1 MSQDIFAITPIEVIQ
16 DQRLKPNHIKVLIAL
31 LSFRGKNTNTVWPSR
46 EKLSGRCGMPV
57 TRISQTTSELV
68 DLGWLTKTGKGGF
81 SKSTRY
87 QITAPNLVTVT
98 NSVTVT
104 KTVTPTV
111 TKTVTGMGV
120 TKTVTGKELTKNI
133 TNRTKKGGKRFNPP
147 TIDDVRAYC
156 NDRKNSVNAQSFVD
170 FYQSKGWYVGKN
182 KMKCWQSAIRTWETR
197 ENERK
202 NNQPM
207 TLIRRAELAAQGID
221 ADTGLSFGTGLEQL
235 NRGLL
240 N

>member
-1 MSQDIFAITPIEVIQ
+1 MSQDVFSIVPIEVIQ
-16 DQRLKPNHIKVLIAL
+16 DPRLTKRQIKVLIAL

-46 EKLSGRCGMPV
+46 EKLSQRCNLPV

-68 DLGWLTKTGKGGF
+68 DLGWLTKDGKGGF

-87 QITAPNLVTVT
+87 QITVPNLVTVT
-98 NSVTVT
+98 KSVTVT

-133 TNRTKKGGKRFNPP
+133 TNRTKRGGKRFNPP
-147 TIDDVRAYC
+147 TIDEVSNYC
-156 NDRKNSVNAQSFVD
+156 FERNNRIDAESFIN
-170 FYQSKGWYVGKN
+170 FYQSKGWMIGKN
-182 KMKCWQSAIRTWETR
+182 KMKCWQSAIRNWESR
-197 ENERK
+197 QNQK
-202 NNQPM
+202 NKSSHVHAA
-207 TLIRRAELAAQGID
+207 TLAAQGID
-221 ADTGLSFGTGLEQL
+221 IDTGQSFGTGLEQIE
-235 NRGLL
+235 GLL

>member
-1 MSQDIFAITPIEVIQ
+1 
-16 DQRLKPNHIKVLIAL
+16 
-31 LSFRGKNTNTVWPSR
+31 VWPSR

>member
-1 MSQDIFAITPIEVIQ
+1 MSQDVFSIVPIEVIQ
-16 DQRLKPNHIKVLIAL
+16 DPRLTKRQIKVLIAL

-46 EKLSGRCGMPV
+46 EKLSQRCNLPV

-68 DLGWLTKTGKGGF
+68 DLGWLTKDGKGGF

-87 QITAPNLVTVT
+87 QITVPNLVTVT
-98 NSVTVT
+98 KSVTVT

-133 TNRTKKGGKRFNPP
+133 TNRTKRGNKRFNPP
-147 TIDDVRAYC
+147 TIDEVSNYC
-156 NDRKNSVNAQSFVD
+156 FERNNRIDAESFIN
-170 FYQSKGWYVGKN
+170 FYQSKGWMIGKN
-182 KMKCWQSAIRTWETR
+182 KMKCWQSAIRNWESR
-197 ENERK
+197 QNQK
-202 NNQPM
+202 NKSSHVHAA
-207 TLIRRAELAAQGID
+207 TLAAQGID
-221 ADTGLSFGTGLEQL
+221 IDTGQSFGTGLEQIE
-235 NRGLL
+235 GLL

>member
-1 MSQDIFAITPIEVIQ
+1 MSQDVFSIVPIEVIQ
-16 DQRLKPNHIKVLIAL
+16 DPRLTKRQIKVLIAL

-46 EKLSGRCGMPV
+46 EKLSQRCNLPV

-68 DLGWLTKTGKGGF
+68 DLGWLTKDGKGGF

-87 QITAPNLVTVT
+87 QITVPNLVTVT
-98 NSVTVT
+98 KSVTVT

-133 TNRTKKGGKRFNPP
+133 TNRTKRGNKRFNPP
-147 TIDDVRAYC
+147 TIDEVSNYC
-156 NDRKNSVNAQSFVD
+156 FERNNRIDAESFIN
-170 FYQSKGWYVGKN
+170 FYQSKGWMIGKN
-182 KMKCWQSAIRTWETR
+182 KMKCWQSAIRNWESR
-197 ENERK
+197 QNQK
-202 NNQPM
+202 NKSSHVHAA
-207 TLIRRAELAAQGID
+207 TLAAQGID
-221 ADTGLSFGTGLEQL
+221 IDTGQSFGTGLEQIA
-235 NRGLL
+235 GLL

>member
-16 DQRLKPNHIKVLIAL
+16 DQRLTKRQIKVLIAL

-133 TNRTKKGGKRFNPP
+133 TNRTKKGNKRFIEP
-147 TIDDVRAYC
+147 TIDEVRVYC
-156 NDRKNSVNAQSFVD
+156 IERGNGINADAFVNH
-170 FYQSKGWYVGKN
+170 YQANGWMRGKN
-182 KMKCWQSAIRTWETR
+182 KIKDWKACVRTWEVAQRNRNKSSHVNAAT
-197 ENERK
+197 
-202 NNQPM
+202 
-207 TLIRRAELAAQGID
+207 LAAQGID
-221 ADTGLSFGTGLEQL
+221 IDTGQSFGTGLEQIA
-235 NRGLL
+235 GLL

>member
-16 DQRLKPNHIKVLIAL
+16 DQRLTKRQIKVLIAL

-133 TNRTKKGGKRFNPP
+133 TNRTKRGNKRFNPP
-147 TIDDVRAYC
+147 TIDEVSNYC
-156 NDRKNSVNAQSFVD
+156 FERNNRIDAESFIN
-170 FYQSKGWYVGKN
+170 FYQSKGWMIGKN
-182 KMKCWQSAIRTWETR
+182 KMKCWQSAIRNWESR
-197 ENERK
+197 QNQK
-202 NNQPM
+202 NKSSHVHAA
-207 TLIRRAELAAQGID
+207 TLAAQGID
-221 ADTGLSFGTGLEQL
+221 IDTGQSFGTGLEQIE
-235 NRGLL
+235 GLL

>member
-16 DQRLKPNHIKVLIAL
+16 DQRLTKRQIKVLIAL

-46 EKLSGRCGMPV
+46 EKLSQRCNLPV

-68 DLGWLTKTGKGGF
+68 DLGWLTKDGKGGF

-87 QITAPNLVTVT
+87 QITVPNLVTVT
-98 NSVTVT
+98 KSVTVT

-133 TNRTKKGGKRFNPP
+133 TNRTKRGNKRFNPP
-147 TIDDVRAYC
+147 TIDEVSNYC
-156 NDRKNSVNAQSFVD
+156 FERNNRIDAESFIN
-170 FYQSKGWYVGKN
+170 FYQSKGWMIGKN
-182 KMKCWQSAIRTWETR
+182 KMKCWQSAIRNWESR
-197 ENERK
+197 QNQK
-202 NNQPM
+202 NKSSHVHAA
-207 TLIRRAELAAQGID
+207 TLAAQGID
-221 ADTGLSFGTGLEQL
+221 IDTGQSFGTGLEQIE
-235 NRGLL
+235 GLL